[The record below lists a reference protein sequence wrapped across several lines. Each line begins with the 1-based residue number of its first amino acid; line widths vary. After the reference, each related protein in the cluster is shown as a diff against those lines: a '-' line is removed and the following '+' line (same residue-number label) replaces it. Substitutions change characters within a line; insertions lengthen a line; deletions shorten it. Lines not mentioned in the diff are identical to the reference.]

1 MRISPGTTWKVLFA
15 ALTTLLLAAACGG
28 ESDGQSEPAAPE
40 TTAAPTTAAPTT
52 AAPQTT
58 RAPETTTTNAS
69 QTTTVPESTTT
80 TEAPGF
86 EPARLSYN
94 YPSDGGIEYSM
105 SIEQQAEVLLEGG
118 PAEGGMPPG
127 PIKMKTILAG
137 AMSYTISPGPEEDTV
152 SIRIVS
158 DIQTVENEATM
169 GGISI
174 PSSELGEAPGFET
187 PIDITVTTDLQG
199 NIIDMSSE
207 GFDELFGGMNFQSA
221 SSVGNQHLNR
231 PFGPAFPDTPLGLG
245 DSWTERIEQEGPF
258 GSIVTS
264 AEHRVV
270 AVEGTEGN
278 PILVVQ
284 SETLTEAFEWDMSEM
299 MLGMFGAF
307 AEEMPSDEAQEGQDI
322 FGDLQLLVSAAPGIV
337 QSTVRFDPQIG
348 LVIEGEQQAQGEVT
362 TFMTIPGDADEPF
375 TIITGVT
382 YDQSIFFHLISPT
395 T

>member
-1 MRISPGTTWKVLFA
+1 M
-15 ALTTLLLAAACGG
+15 LLAAACGG
-28 ESDGQSEPAAPE
+28 ETDGQSEPAAPE

-86 EPARLSYN
+86 EPTRLSYN
-94 YPSDGGIEYSM
+94 YPSDGGIEYSI
-105 SIEQQAEVLLEGG
+105 SIEQQAEVQLEGG
-118 PAEGGMPPG
+118 LAEGMPPG
-127 PIKMKTILAG
+127 PIKVNTILAG
-137 AMSYTISPGPEEDTV
+137 VMSYTISPGPEEDTV

-187 PIDITVTTDLQG
+187 PIDITITTDLQG

-221 SSVGNQHLNR
+221 SSVGNQHLSR
-231 PFGPAFPDTPLGLG
+231 PFGPAFPDTPLGVG
-245 DSWTERIEQEGPF
+245 DSWTEQVEQEGPF
-258 GSIVTS
+258 GPVVTN

-278 PILVVQ
+278 PILVVE
-284 SETLTEAFEWDMSEM
+284 SEILTEAFEWDMTEM

-307 AEEMPSDEAQEGQDI
+307 TGELPSEEAQEAQDV

-337 QSTVRFDPQIG
+337 QSTVRFDPGIG

-362 TFMTIPGDADEPF
+362 TFMTMPGDAGEPF
-375 TIITGVT
+375 TIITGVN
-382 YDQSIFFHLISPT
+382 YDQSTFFQLIPPT